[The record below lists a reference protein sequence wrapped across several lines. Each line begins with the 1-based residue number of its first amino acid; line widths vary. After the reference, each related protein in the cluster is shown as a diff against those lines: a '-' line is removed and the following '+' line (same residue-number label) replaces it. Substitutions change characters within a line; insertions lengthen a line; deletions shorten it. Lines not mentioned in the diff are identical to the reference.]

1 MLSVLAGTVTSIKV
15 LSGIPWPNL
24 LASVLAITSVMT
36 VIGGLLIVLSKIKT
50 TIKRSIQTLSLL
62 VVLAYTM
69 IMVSYSLMMLSDMSW
84 DNVLLSVSAILIV
97 TTGMVELAYLLS
109 KIKTTIQQTI
119 RTLSLLVVLAYG
131 LLMFGASLKL
141 VQSMGLTME
150 SVFSLG
156 VIGVAILEMMG
167 LVSLLKDMKI
177 IDNKMK
183 KTLKLMVTFASSLL
197 ILAASLKLIENMRL
211 TVNSLLNLGILGIA
225 MLEMSVLTFLLSKIK
240 FTSSNLTKT
249 LKLMITF
256 ATGLLILAASLKLI
270 QSLSLTTDTLFNLGV
285 LGALM
290 LEMVGLTFLLSKI
303 NPTAKKTSTTLKI
316 MTSLIAALLIVTLSL
331 KQLSSMPLGNIL
343 SSATAI
349 SVVMS
354 VLVGLTFILSKV
366 KTTVKKSLQ
375 ALV

>member
-1 MLSVLAGTVTSIKV
+1 
-15 LSGIPWPNL
+15 
-24 LASVLAITSVMT
+24 
-36 VIGGLLIVLSKIKT
+36 
-50 TIKRSIQTLSLL
+50 
-62 VVLAYTM
+62 M

-141 VQSMGLTME
+141 VQSMGLAME
-150 SVFSLG
+150 SIFSLG

-197 ILAASLKLIENMRL
+197 ILAASLKLIENMKL

-225 MLEMSVLTFLLSKIK
+225 MLEMSGLTFLLSKIK

-256 ATGLLILAASLKLI
+256 ATGLLILAASLKLM
-270 QSLSLTTDTLFNLGV
+270 QSLSLTTDT
-285 LGALM
+285 
-290 LEMVGLTFLLSKI
+290 FLI
-303 NPTAKKTSTTLKI
+303 
-316 MTSLIAALLIVTLSL
+316 
-331 KQLSSMPLGNIL
+331 
-343 SSATAI
+343 
-349 SVVMS
+349 
-354 VLVGLTFILSKV
+354 
-366 KTTVKKSLQ
+366 
-375 ALV
+375 

>member
-1 MLSVLAGTVTSIKV
+1 
-15 LSGIPWPNL
+15 
-24 LASVLAITSVMT
+24 
-36 VIGGLLIVLSKIKT
+36 
-50 TIKRSIQTLSLL
+50 
-62 VVLAYTM
+62 M

-119 RTLSLLVVLAYG
+119 RTLSLSVVLAYG
-131 LLMFGASLKL
+131 LLIFGASLKL

-150 SVFSLG
+150 SIFSLG

-197 ILAASLKLIENMRL
+197 ILAASLKLIENMKL

-225 MLEMSVLTFLLSKIK
+225 MLEMSGLTFLLSKIK

-256 ATGLLILAASLKLI
+256 ATGLLILAASLKLM
-270 QSLSLTTDTLFNLGV
+270 QSLSLTTDT
-285 LGALM
+285 
-290 LEMVGLTFLLSKI
+290 FLI
-303 NPTAKKTSTTLKI
+303 
-316 MTSLIAALLIVTLSL
+316 
-331 KQLSSMPLGNIL
+331 
-343 SSATAI
+343 
-349 SVVMS
+349 
-354 VLVGLTFILSKV
+354 
-366 KTTVKKSLQ
+366 
-375 ALV
+375 

>member
-15 LSGIPWPNL
+15 LSGIEWPNL
-24 LASVLAITSVMT
+24 LASALAITSVMT

-141 VQSMGLTME
+141 VQSMGLTKE

-167 LVSLLKDMKI
+167 LVLKYMKI
-177 IDNKMK
+177 INNKMK
-183 KTLKLMVTFASSLL
+183 KDS
-197 ILAASLKLIENMRL
+197 
-211 TVNSLLNLGILGIA
+211 
-225 MLEMSVLTFLLSKIK
+225 
-240 FTSSNLTKT
+240 
-249 LKLMITF
+249 
-256 ATGLLILAASLKLI
+256 
-270 QSLSLTTDTLFNLGV
+270 
-285 LGALM
+285 
-290 LEMVGLTFLLSKI
+290 
-303 NPTAKKTSTTLKI
+303 
-316 MTSLIAALLIVTLSL
+316 
-331 KQLSSMPLGNIL
+331 
-343 SSATAI
+343 
-349 SVVMS
+349 
-354 VLVGLTFILSKV
+354 
-366 KTTVKKSLQ
+366 
-375 ALV
+375 

>member
-1 MLSVLAGTVTSIKV
+1 
-15 LSGIPWPNL
+15 
-24 LASVLAITSVMT
+24 
-36 VIGGLLIVLSKIKT
+36 
-50 TIKRSIQTLSLL
+50 
-62 VVLAYTM
+62 M

-150 SVFSLG
+150 SIFSLG

-197 ILAASLKLIENMRL
+197 ILAASLKLIENMKL

-225 MLEMSVLTFLLSKIK
+225 MLEMSGLTFLLSKIK

-270 QSLSLTTDTLFNLGV
+270 QSLSLTTDT
-285 LGALM
+285 
-290 LEMVGLTFLLSKI
+290 FLI
-303 NPTAKKTSTTLKI
+303 
-316 MTSLIAALLIVTLSL
+316 
-331 KQLSSMPLGNIL
+331 
-343 SSATAI
+343 
-349 SVVMS
+349 
-354 VLVGLTFILSKV
+354 
-366 KTTVKKSLQ
+366 
-375 ALV
+375 